1 MKNFK
6 KVDTSLIKS
15 GKELD
20 TVFTFEEKL
29 TVDNVEYNDV
39 KLPWVQG
46 GCCDGKHLYE
56 FMVSRDS
63 LHCIIVKFDL
73 ATQKMIARSDDIMLG
88 HANDGAYNPNDNTL
102 AIVHCCD
109 LVSPTSNIV
118 YIVDAESLKLLRTYK
133 LPEYDMFEITY
144 NENTRQYIT
153 TSEKEMFY
161 WDENFNL
168 LDRKKIYVT
177 PGWPSQGIECDGEYV
192 YRLEFFLNKDSDG
205 KILEMKN
212 TIRVN
217 DIETGKEVAVIP
229 INTGLE
235 SENMFIHDGK
245 FYLSCN
251 NIKWTGCSV
260 FSFEIIEN
268 K

>member
-1 MKNFK
+1 
-6 KVDTSLIKS
+6 
-15 GKELD
+15 
-20 TVFTFEEKL
+20 
-29 TVDNVEYNDV
+29 
-39 KLPWVQG
+39 
-46 GCCDGKHLYE
+46 
-56 FMVSRDS
+56 
-63 LHCIIVKFDL
+63 
-73 ATQKMIARSDDIMLG
+73 
-88 HANDGAYNPNDNTL
+88 
-102 AIVHCCD
+102 
-109 LVSPTSNIV
+109 
-118 YIVDAESLKLLRTYK
+118 
-133 LPEYDMFEITY
+133 
-144 NENTRQYIT
+144 
-153 TSEKEMFY
+153 MFY

-168 LDRKKIYVT
+168 LDRKKIYVA

-260 FSFEIIEN
+260 FSFEIIE
-268 K
+268 KK